1 MSAEIRPTALPET
14 GEVIVSH
21 AGISRN
27 VSRLVASGRLR
38 KLASRLYT
46 SDLNGDPD
54 AIVRRNRW
62 DIVAG
67 YFPGALVADRTA
79 LEFEPA
85 DDGSVCLVTPTGS
98 DIDLPGL
105 RLRPRRGAGP
115 TAEDRPF
122 MAGLFLSSQARAFLD
137 NLRPSRA
144 RRGRCRR
151 TLPRERLEAVLE
163 RLIGTAGIE
172 AVNRLRDD
180 ARRIAPQIHR
190 DAEAEL
196 LASIIGAMAGSRDAP
211 LANRAARARSRGMPY
226 DPQRVALFERLQAAL
241 LDMGLPA
248 RPTATRDGTGHATLA
263 FYEAYFSNFIEG
275 TEFEVEEAA
284 RIVFDGRIP
293 AQRPEDAHDILG
305 VWKLVSDV
313 AGMRDVPDTASAF
326 VDLLRARH
334 ARVLAGRPTQDPGRF
349 KTVPNR
355 VGGTA
360 FVSPDAVVGTLQRS
374 FDLYRA
380 LDTPFRRA
388 VFIHFLVTE
397 VHPFADGN
405 GRVARIMMNAE
416 LIAANEERVVIPT
429 VYRPDY
435 IAAQRALSVHAQA
448 TPVVRMLDFA
458 QRWTGAVDWT
468 TVTGTANLLRR
479 TNAFLTEQQADAA
492 GVRLALPAAESAAP
506 FPREPHRE
514 PN

>member
-1 MSAEIRPTALPET
+1 M
-14 GEVIVSH
+14 
-21 AGISRN
+21 
-27 VSRLVASGRLR
+27 
-38 KLASRLYT
+38 
-46 SDLNGDPD
+46 
-54 AIVRRNRW
+54 RRNRW

-151 TLPRERLEAVLE
+151 TLPRERLEAELE

-226 DPQRVALFERLQAAL
+226 DPQRVALFERLQR
-241 LDMGLPA
+241 G
-248 RPTATRDGTGHATLA
+248 
-263 FYEAYFSNFIEG
+263 
-275 TEFEVEEAA
+275 
-284 RIVFDGRIP
+284 
-293 AQRPEDAHDILG
+293 
-305 VWKLVSDV
+305 
-313 AGMRDVPDTASAF
+313 
-326 VDLLRARH
+326 
-334 ARVLAGRPTQDPGRF
+334 
-349 KTVPNR
+349 
-355 VGGTA
+355 
-360 FVSPDAVVGTLQRS
+360 

-448 TPVVRMLDFA
+448 TPVMRMLDFA

-468 TVTGTANLLRR
+468 TVTETANLLRR

-492 GVRLALPAAESAAP
+492 RVRLALPAAESAAP